1 MGLFPVFIYGTNKV
15 GGIAVIEDK
24 KSFSKIGGTIG
35 IEVLY
40 VLWKGEKNGN

>member
-1 MGLFPVFIYGTNKV
+1 MGLFPVFIYGTNKI
-15 GGIAVIEDK
+15 GGMAVINNE

-40 VLWKGEKNGN
+40 VL